1 MRVLLVGGVHAL
13 DLSECKTQFD
23 IRNAEEMHD
32 ENSND
37 DGDIWKE

>member
-1 MRVLLVGGVHAL
+1 MRILLVGGVHAL
-13 DLSECKTQFD
+13 DLSEYKTQFD
-23 IRNAEEMHD
+23 RNAEEMHD